1 MTHKH
6 AKMLQ
11 LTYLPTYI
19 TYILTWPS
27 MFFPMMGLHCVVAYD
42 GIYGNPNFLMDDNHP
57 TSVTSHM
64 DYSYV

>member
-1 MTHKH
+1 
-6 AKMLQ
+6 
-11 LTYLPTYI
+11 
-19 TYILTWPS
+19 

-64 DYSYV
+64 DYITYI